1 MADPAITKTDTANSF
16 PIVPDRGDRNA
27 RRKSAS
33 LAISIVAHG
42 LLFTL
47 TIFLFTFFRT
57 PSEGSVRKGGI
68 VLTEIGELD
77 TPKFLDEN
85 DVIEEELEKQLAA
98 VQAAAAAPA
107 PPTIEIPQI
116 PDLPGPSPIIDAPG
130 VTDIVND
137 RLLDKP
143 SNHYEISEADL
154 KEIAKEQRRLLA
166 SLPKGDPTSVSIFN
180 GTKMTGRRFVF
191 ILDRS
196 QSMGGNGLGVLAE
209 AQKELT
215 AAINQL
221 KPNHSFQ
228 IVAYHSQTVTISK
241 RQLLAAT
248 AENKVLAKPFLERLA
263 AFGATE
269 HTYGITAGLAF
280 RPDTVVLM
288 TDGGYPGLSAAE
300 MKEVRKMAKNVE
312 FHCIQFGLGPRQ
324 TNVNF
329 MTKLAGEC
337 NGTYRYVDV
346 RSWK

>member
-33 LAISIVAHG
+33 LAISLVAHG

-47 TIFLFTFFRT
+47 AIFLFTFFRT

-85 DVIEEELEKQLAA
+85 DVIEEELEEQLAA

-130 VTDIVND
+130 VT
-137 RLLDKP
+137 
-143 SNHYEISEADL
+143 
-154 KEIAKEQRRLLA
+154 A

-248 AENKVLAKPFLERLA
+248 AENKALAKPFLERLA